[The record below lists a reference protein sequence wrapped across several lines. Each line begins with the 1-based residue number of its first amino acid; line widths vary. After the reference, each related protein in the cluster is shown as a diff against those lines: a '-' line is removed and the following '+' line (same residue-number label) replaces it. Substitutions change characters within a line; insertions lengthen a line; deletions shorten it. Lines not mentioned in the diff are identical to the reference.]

1 MRIGEVLTR
10 RVAVARPNEPLLD
23 AIRRMRQEHVGA
35 LVVVDDSGGTRRPVG
50 MLTDRDIVVGVFAQ
64 DESHVTTLDVDDVM
78 TPEPVTATAD
88 EDVGEVLRRMRSFS
102 VRRVPVVDASGT
114 LEGIVSLDDVFSAL
128 SEELAEAAALVSRQ
142 PRREEQRRP

>member
-35 LVVVDDSGGTRRPVG
+35 LVVVDDSGGTRRPMG